1 MPDPHYAS
9 PTAASTQH
17 YSNEQHVPT
26 GRGLKSFFTRV
37 TSPTPGEAPAG
48 RSRFKS
54 FMGDAA
60 SKTGP
65 GSKLAPT
72 RQGNAGQP
80 TETLGTRR
88 RTLSKDVHG
97 RSSAADQTRK
107 GSQLGPSVPTV
118 DMRKHIRFNPNVLPR
133 LQKGD
138 DGKWQPPSLS
148 RGSMSTSAL
157 HQMQEQDPNVVPT
170 INPKKGP
177 QHALSGLFHPSTR
190 RKSSVPA
197 TYKKAE
203 DDLARTT
210 KSPARGLKTKVTV
223 EDLQRTISP
232 GAVSPILRTPR
243 TPVSPMSVPAPPTSS
258 VAPPSHRPPQSPPSS
273 KPPQPASQ
281 PTVRVSQSTVR
292 RPTSLPAPLPPPDVP
307 THARQASDIAALP
320 PAATPPLSREH
331 YLLRLS
337 TSFIVKSLT
346 PVVRGSSFV
355 QGDKGSEIRR
365 LADERL
371 AVLVRMEKAWGSDWV
386 KAAGTLNDSQPGQAQ
401 AATAPMET
409 RIRAAYVGERAKE
422 RERKAWLEAM
432 RDGILLCFL
441 FNHLFPYSPAHITRV
456 NISEDGINRS
466 TNVTRFI
473 AACQT
478 ADLQEGESFELSDL
492 KGGSELG
499 LGKVA
504 ASVVALARIAGP
516 SRSKSP
522 VGSRPASR
530 PGSRMSNAT
539 PTNSPPPTPKQPI
552 FEITSPSSMM
562 SAKPATSF
570 VSYNPP
576 EITASVSDL
585 TSPFHVA
592 QKHYACRKDPE
603 SSTDPQSDQLGFTA
617 NIGMDPFQR
626 DLLGR
631 SYVDQDG
638 ARMRERRM
646 SGTTLQNARQ
656 KILGTLLS
664 SEDLPEDLRNSVTN
678 NSTNSAEDEALMA
691 SLAALEGRRASPR
704 VKTDSTPR
712 PRPSNRR
719 CSTREVARQE
729 VDPVKEEDEHTQ
741 SSGSPRIKPSLTLT
755 PTSSER
761 PERVTRVVSPSGKF
775 YIPKR
780 SISPAS
786 NVSTPT
792 GVAFAHLSSGSPT
805 PELSSTHFSDRLTRG
820 TSPPPQIVS
829 RAVPPTERG
838 TRHHSFT
845 FVPASQ
851 EPISPVR
858 PRQPRNSSMV
868 DVSSKSMLSREASP
882 SGAVKSPRTSQ
893 SLQVLEFH
901 EKGEPVVRYQLGN
914 CIGRGQF
921 GSVYR
926 SLNLGTG
933 QMSAIKRI
941 RLFGMPENEVKDV
954 MREVELL
961 RRLSHPSIVKYEGM
975 SRDDQY
981 LNIVLEFVENGSL
994 GQTLKAFGTFNEQL
1008 VSSYVA
1014 KILEGLNYLHSQ
1026 GVVHCDLKSANIL
1039 STKTGNIKLSDFG
1052 VSLNMK
1058 ALENMKQEAKTAGK
1072 AGARHASEVAGT
1084 PNWMA
1089 PEVISLAGASFS
1101 SDIWSLGCTV
1111 IELLTGK
1118 PPYSD
1123 VHNSMTVL
1131 FRIVEDEMPP
1141 LPSGISDDLADFLR
1155 LCFTKDPD
1163 TRPSAAVLFEHRW
1176 LTSLNP
1182 QLTALRSQDSLPF
1195 LSRVSMDFRRT
1206 SSTQLFQQSD
1216 ATPETVAPEP
1226 PATPVQ
1232 KEANTPTKAHVLV
1245 KTTFGKAIACRVC
1258 DSLVKKGVLC
1268 QDCGMIAHTSCESVA
1283 MPKCDVHE
1291 QLAILKRQQ
1300 EQQTSEIRGGTG
1312 TPTPRASFDGRD
1324 GHFGALPG
1332 KILLGLKRSRAFSP
1346 PRQSQ
1351 IDLRAS
1357 LSASPR
1363 GQDTPS
1369 PSAKRHHQSSPR
1381 ESTDTSEG
1389 SHNDSLQNRSSFYSS
1404 TSGYGNLEEGPAR
1417 GVTSGFQGDRR
1428 NSMAKD
1434 NRKSQE
1440 MERVRTL
1447 SGVERESGKSD
1458 KDDAALGAPTLPTMK
1473 GARFLLPAL
1482 AKTLFLPPLIVFLLF
1497 RALPFVP
1504 LALEVVA
1511 YISSFPVLFILR
1523 SQLSAELSARSARQ
1537 LRAVDIPRVQ
1547 GRWPLNLDVLWDWA
1561 KSGSEEEVGRM
1572 MVLMERRYGGTY
1584 NTRVLGEDQIMTT
1597 DPRVFRHVLIGDF
1610 DNFVKGQ
1617 KFKDRAQEFLGD
1629 GIFNSDGQMWRHHR
1643 SLLRPFFHPTFIRPS
1658 RFSGSID
1665 DYIFSIQPG
1674 KPFDMQAELGQL
1686 SLRMSIMW
1694 LCGTDLTPE
1703 LGKDHIAEWKE
1714 AQTNIGQAMS
1724 DAQRVVGKRV
1734 KIGTLWPLFELAGD
1748 PLKKPMKTIR
1758 TFFGPI
1764 ISQALERKEELSN
1777 AKDDSAYLLID
1788 RLVHAIDNRK
1798 DIEDQLINILL
1809 ASRDTRLARHKSSQ
1823 GEANMSQGKKI
1834 KLLTGDGDFEKWSFQ
1849 VQGLLMRKNLRH
1861 TLRATPVFFSF
1872 AETLTPSQEA
1882 QLASQAAA
1890 LGVIYAFL
1898 SDEVEEAL
1906 SPEAR
1911 DYDRPNPK
1919 LL

>member
-37 TSPTPGEAPAG
+37 TSPPPGEAPAG

-54 FMGDAA
+54 FMGDTA

-197 TYKKAE
+197 TYRKAE

-232 GAVSPILRTPR
+232 GAVSPTLRTPR
-243 TPVSPMSVPAPPTSS
+243 TPVSPMSVPVPPTSS
-258 VAPPSHRPPQSPPSS
+258 VAPPSHRPPQSPTSS
-273 KPPQPASQ
+273 RAPLPASE

-292 RPTSLPAPLPPPDVP
+292 RPNSLPAPLPPPYVP

-371 AVLVRMEKAWGSDWV
+371 AVLVRMERAWGSDWV

-401 AATAPMET
+401 ATTAPMET

-478 ADLQEGESFELSDL
+478 AGLQEGESFELPDL

-562 SAKPATSF
+562 SAKPASTPTRPSPVPRSTTQPILSPTIRPKSPPASPISPVRSTSSRSTTP
-570 VSYNPP
+570 VGRTPNLQVRPVLRPRNTTGSR
-576 EITASVSDL
+576 ASVSFASEVSTSVPSASSDTGNRSSQPSLLTHSRERTPSLISSDSRPTSAWTRSSGTFSVAATMLGGDETNAVDL
-585 TSPFHVA
+585 TEA
-592 QKHYACRKDPE
+592 A
-603 SSTDPQSDQLGFTA
+603 
-617 NIGMDPFQR
+617 
-626 DLLGR
+626 
-631 SYVDQDG
+631 VDQDG

-646 SGTTLQNARQ
+646 SGTALQNARQ

-678 NSTNSAEDEALMA
+678 NSMNSAEDEALMT

-704 VKTDSTPR
+704 VKTDPTPR

-741 SSGSPRIKPSLTLT
+741 SSGSPRIKPSPTLA
-755 PTSSER
+755 PTSPER
-761 PERVTRVVSPSGKF
+761 PERLTRVVSASGKF

-780 SISPAS
+780 SLSPAS

-792 GVAFAHLSSGSPT
+792 GVAFPHLSSGSPT

-829 RAVPPTERG
+829 RAVRPTERG

-845 FVPASQ
+845 FVPASP

-868 DVSSKSMLSREASP
+868 DVSSHSMLSREASP

-1216 ATPETVAPEP
+1216 TTPGKTPEP

-1300 EQQTSEIRGGTG
+1300 EQQTSEIRGATG

-1324 GHFGALPG
+1324 GHLGALPG

-1363 GQDTPS
+1363 GQDTAS
-1369 PSAKRHHQSSPR
+1369 PSANRYHQSSPR

-1389 SHNDSLQNRSSFYSS
+1389 SHNESLQNRSSFYSS
-1404 TSGYGNLEEGPAR
+1404 TSGYGDLEEGPAR
-1417 GVTSGFQGDRR
+1417 GVTSGFQGYRR

-1440 MERVRTL
+1440 MERVRTM
-1447 SGVERESGKSD
+1447 SGVERESGKSEC
-1458 KDDAALGAPTLPTMK
+1458 
-1473 GARFLLPAL
+1473 
-1482 AKTLFLPPLIVFLLF
+1482 V
-1497 RALPFVP
+1497 
-1504 LALEVVA
+1504 
-1511 YISSFPVLFILR
+1511 
-1523 SQLSAELSARSARQ
+1523 
-1537 LRAVDIPRVQ
+1537 
-1547 GRWPLNLDVLWDWA
+1547 
-1561 KSGSEEEVGRM
+1561 
-1572 MVLMERRYGGTY
+1572 
-1584 NTRVLGEDQIMTT
+1584 
-1597 DPRVFRHVLIGDF
+1597 
-1610 DNFVKGQ
+1610 
-1617 KFKDRAQEFLGD
+1617 
-1629 GIFNSDGQMWRHHR
+1629 
-1643 SLLRPFFHPTFIRPS
+1643 
-1658 RFSGSID
+1658 
-1665 DYIFSIQPG
+1665 IQ
-1674 KPFDMQAELGQL
+1674 
-1686 SLRMSIMW
+1686 
-1694 LCGTDLTPE
+1694 
-1703 LGKDHIAEWKE
+1703 
-1714 AQTNIGQAMS
+1714 
-1724 DAQRVVGKRV
+1724 
-1734 KIGTLWPLFELAGD
+1734 
-1748 PLKKPMKTIR
+1748 
-1758 TFFGPI
+1758 
-1764 ISQALERKEELSN
+1764 
-1777 AKDDSAYLLID
+1777 
-1788 RLVHAIDNRK
+1788 
-1798 DIEDQLINILL
+1798 
-1809 ASRDTRLARHKSSQ
+1809 
-1823 GEANMSQGKKI
+1823 
-1834 KLLTGDGDFEKWSFQ
+1834 
-1849 VQGLLMRKNLRH
+1849 
-1861 TLRATPVFFSF
+1861 
-1872 AETLTPSQEA
+1872 
-1882 QLASQAAA
+1882 
-1890 LGVIYAFL
+1890 
-1898 SDEVEEAL
+1898 
-1906 SPEAR
+1906 
-1911 DYDRPNPK
+1911 
-1919 LL
+1919 